1 MFSPLPRGPFVGL
14 SMRVTPAIYKSWD
27 DPLVPRVE
35 GLAEVELTEEE
46 VKVLNEGLMEQAI
59 FLGDQDETRT
69 VNGHLEGVPKTRS
82 LRESK

>member
-1 MFSPLPRGPFVGL
+1 
-14 SMRVTPAIYKSWD
+14 MRVTPHPLTNSWD

-35 GLAEVELTEEE
+35 GIAEVELTEEE

-59 FLGDQDETRT
+59 LLGDQDEMWEPWI
-69 VNGHLEGVPKTRS
+69 GHLEGVPKTRS